1 MEQKTNMQII
11 VEIKSIEH
19 AKELLDDLKA
29 LSNTDLM
36 ILFTYSKSIILVSL
50 NTLFDET
57 IICF

>member
-29 LSNTDLM
+29 LSINL
-36 ILFTYSKSIILVSL
+36 SIDPAHRGSHIQ
-50 NTLFDET
+50 
-57 IICF
+57 I